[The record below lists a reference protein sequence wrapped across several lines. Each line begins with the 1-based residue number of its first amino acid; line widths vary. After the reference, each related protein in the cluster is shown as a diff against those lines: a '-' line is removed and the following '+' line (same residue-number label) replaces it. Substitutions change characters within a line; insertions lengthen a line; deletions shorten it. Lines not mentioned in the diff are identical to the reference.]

1 METTVKNE
9 KPKKDKTTNKTSTI
23 TEGNNLRHL
32 YGLFKGKISYDESIF
47 NFGKRQ
53 VTV

>member
-1 METTVKNE
+1 METAIKIEKPNKSKVKN
-9 KPKKDKTTNKTSTI
+9 KTTI
-23 TEGNNLRHL
+23 TEGNSLRHL

-47 NFGKRQ
+47 NFGKRK